1 MNARFDN
8 DYLAGGHPALLQ
20 RLVASNGEETAGYGL
35 DPYSDAARAHI
46 RAAVGREDVAVHF
59 LVGGTQ
65 TNCTVIT
72 AALRPHQAALAAR
85 TGHIVDHEAG
95 AIEARGHRAI
105 GLAST
110 DGKISAAA
118 LAAHCA
124 AYAASPIPEH
134 IVQPGLVYLSQPTE
148 LGTVY
153 QRAELAELAALCRAH
168 GLSLYIDGARLAYAL
183 DPAISDIDLPTL
195 AEYADVFSIG
205 GTKCGALFGEAVV
218 IVNPALRPHFR
229 TLIKQQGG
237 LLAKGRLLGL
247 QFEELFRDGLY
258 FQIGRE
264 AVAAADRIR
273 AAFRARGVPLA
284 VDSPTNLLF
293 PLLPPAQAEYFHR
306 EFGFSIWDWAPDSEG
321 RLFTRCCTT
330 WSTTPAAVDSLL
342 TAIAER
348 C

>member
-72 AALRPHQAALAAR
+72 AALRPHQAALP
-85 TGHIVDHEAG
+85 
-95 AIEARGHRAI
+95 
-105 GLAST
+105 
-110 DGKISAAA
+110 
-118 LAAHCA
+118 AHCA